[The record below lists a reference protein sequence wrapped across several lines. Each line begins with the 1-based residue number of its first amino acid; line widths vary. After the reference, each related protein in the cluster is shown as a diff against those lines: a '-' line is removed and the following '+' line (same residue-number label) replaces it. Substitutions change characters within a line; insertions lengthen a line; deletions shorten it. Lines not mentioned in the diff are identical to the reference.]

1 MLYINTIAGRVSL
14 VSLEVGRYVP
24 VCCGCRREGY
34 DGSDNHR
41 PAGSFINVRRQ
52 KMALQQPGYRRGRG
66 KRDGS
71 RGVGVI
77 LGGFNGWWSV
87 IESPG
92 KTRLEELAS
101 GIDPQPRLLVE
112 TRKVSVSE
120 ISRFP
125 SNHCRV
131 PLPF

>member
-1 MLYINTIAGRVSL
+1 MKEL
-14 VSLEVGRYVP
+14 
-24 VCCGCRREGY
+24 
-34 DGSDNHR
+34 
-41 PAGSFINVRRQ
+41 
-52 KMALQQPGYRRGRG
+52 
-66 KRDGS
+66 
-71 RGVGVI
+71 
-77 LGGFNGWWSV
+77 NGWWSV

-112 TRKVSVSE
+112 TRKVTVSE
-120 ISRFP
+120 ISRLP